1 MPQIKSVAD
10 GVRLCTVKTERFKTS
25 SIKITMALPMQ
36 GKLGA
41 NALLLYLLKRSCKK
55 YPDFQMLNGR
65 LDELY
70 GASVSAG
77 VSKSGEAQLLSL
89 GITCIDDRFA
99 LENGESVSAECAQLL
114 ADMLFEPNCSAQS
127 FPEEAVADE
136 KRLLKQRI
144 EEEIND
150 KRTFARLRCEEIMC
164 SEEAYGKNK
173 YGTLEELDAVSAE
186 DAYAAWQSL
195 IKNAVFMIT
204 AVNSSGGDKIAKI
217 FKKGFSA
224 VEREPLYAETEFRVK
239 ASRFRRVNEEFKV
252 NQGKLVMGFRAGMA
266 DREDC
271 YPAEVIMTDLF
282 GGNVYSKLFMNVRE
296 KLSLCYYCWSR
307 FISRKGIVLVDCGI
321 DTDKE
326 KKASA
331 EILAQL
337 ADMRSGKFTDDDIN
351 ASKMGMRE
359 RWMSSVDNPS
369 GICSWYGVQ
378 VLDDEIKTP
387 EEMVEQLEGVTREQ
401 ICAAA
406 KRMTLDAVYMLSA
419 AEENVDED

>member
-1 MPQIKSVAD
+1 MPQVKSVAD
-10 GVRLCTVKTERFKTS
+10 GVRLYSVQTERFKTS
-25 SIKITMALPMQ
+25 SIKIAMALPME
-36 GKLGA
+36 GELGA

-55 YPDFQMLNGR
+55 YPDFKMLNGR

-70 GASVSAG
+70 GASVSAS
-77 VSKSGEAQLLSL
+77 VAKSGEAQILSL

-99 LENGESVSAECAQLL
+99 LESGESISAECARLL
-114 ADMLFEPNCSAQS
+114 ADMLFEPDCESLS
-127 FPEEAVADE
+127 FPADAVADE
-136 KRLLKQRI
+136 KRLLRQRI

-150 KRTFARLRCEEIMC
+150 KRTFARIRCEEIMC

-173 YGTLEELDAVSAE
+173 YGTLEELEEVTGASV
-186 DAYAAWQSL
+186 YAAWQRL

-204 AVNSSGGDKIAKI
+204 VVSSADDGQIQKI
-217 FKKGFSA
+217 FSDAFAS
-224 VEREPLYAETEFRVK
+224 VEREPVPAQTEFHIK
-239 ASRFRRVNEEFKV
+239 AARFRRVNDSYRV
-252 NQGKLVMGFRAGMA
+252 NQGKLVMGFRTGMK

-296 KLSLCYYCWSR
+296 KLSLCYYCWAR
-307 FISRKGIVLVDCGI
+307 FISRKGIILVDCGI

-337 ADMRSGKFTDDDIN
+337 SDMRSGKFTDDDIN

-359 RWMSSVDNPS
+359 KWMSSVDNPE
-369 GICSWYGVQ
+369 GICSWYGAQ
-378 VLDDEIKTP
+378 VLDEEIKTP
-387 EEMVEQLEGVTREQ
+387 EELVEQLEGVTKEQ
-401 ICAAA
+401 ICDAA
-406 KRMTLDAVYMLSA
+406 KRMTLEAVYMLSA
-419 AEENVDED
+419 LEEKADEN